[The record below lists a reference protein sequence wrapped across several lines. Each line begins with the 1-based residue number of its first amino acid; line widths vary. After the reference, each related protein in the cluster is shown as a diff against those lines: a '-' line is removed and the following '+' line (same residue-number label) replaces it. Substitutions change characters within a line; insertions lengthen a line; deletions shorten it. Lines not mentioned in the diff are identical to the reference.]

1 MDNLSARAP
10 ALRRAMGGR
19 VLGARKQAGLA
30 LLAVQRAGRSTL
42 ARMRRSRLL
51 MWQYA
56 SPAAEELLLTPPDL
70 RPQDASFIVEVA
82 AGSFGL
88 AGRVANLKGRS
99 PFAVEPPSGA
109 WTRELHGF
117 GWLRH
122 LEAAGSRDAAVIAQN
137 LVADWIRRSV
147 RGKHPEDA
155 WRAEVVA
162 RRSMSWL
169 SHSSLLLDG
178 SDAKRY
184 AAVMRSISAQ
194 ITYLA
199 TAWREAADGYPR
211 LVALIGQVHA
221 ALCIAGHDRKLAQAQ
236 ALLVAELHRQFP
248 TDGGHVGR
256 NAWVLVELLLDL
268 LPLRRCFAARN
279 KAADP
284 ALLASIKHMVEMLR
298 HLRMGD
304 GTLARFNGVGAS
316 ERGALA
322 TVVGYDDDAPCGVAS
337 VRSGYAR
344 LCRGA
349 TLVLVDA
356 GSVPPLPL
364 AGSACAGCLSFEL
377 SAGPELLI
385 VNGGM
390 PGQDEAS
397 RRATAR
403 GTSSHN
409 TLCLGET
416 SSARLV
422 RDARLE
428 REIGSSPLSQ
438 PDNVTCTLRELSGAV
453 ELEASHDGYAGT
465 FGLVHTRIL
474 KLDAE
479 GRALTGCD
487 RLAPAKGGVLR
498 FSWDVPIAA
507 HFHLHPQVEARVG
520 ASPDVAELWLES
532 GELWQLA
539 VVAGAALSI
548 EDSLHFADSGGTRV
562 ALQVV
567 LRAKCYGAAEVSWT
581 IEHIDRGST
590 TYAAALKR
598 RGAGL
603 VDRLAEAGTG
613 QATVLE

>member
-1 MDNLSARAP
+1 
-10 ALRRAMGGR
+10 
-19 VLGARKQAGLA
+19 
-30 LLAVQRAGRSTL
+30 
-42 ARMRRSRLL
+42 MRRSRLL

-279 KAADP
+279 KTADP

-304 GTLARFNGVGAS
+304 GTLLIDPLDGSEPVVMS
-316 ERGALA
+316 ERLVSWEYGITLPPLEPRLFSFNSPHGACPSCDGL
-322 TVVGYDDDAPCGVAS
+322 G
-337 VRSGYAR
+337 VRSAIDPAR
-344 LCRGA
+344 
-349 TLVLVDA
+349 VI
-356 GSVPPLPL
+356 P
-364 AGSACAGCLSFEL
+364 
-377 SAGPELLI
+377 
-385 VNGGM
+385 
-390 PGQDEAS
+390 DET
-397 RRATAR
+397 R
-403 GTSSHN
+403 
-409 TLCLGET
+409 
-416 SSARLV
+416 
-422 RDARLE
+422 
-428 REIGSSPLSQ
+428 
-438 PDNVTCTLRELSGAV
+438 TLREGAV
-453 ELEASHDGYAGT
+453 AA
-465 FGLVHTRIL
+465 FGRR
-474 KLDAE
+474 
-479 GRALTGCD
+479 GS
-487 RLAPAKGGVLR
+487 LATA
-498 FSWDVPIAA
+498 
-507 HFHLHPQVEARVG
+507 
-520 ASPDVAELWLES
+520 
-532 GELWQLA
+532 
-539 VVAGAALSI
+539 
-548 EDSLHFADSGGTRV
+548 T
-562 ALQVV
+562 
-567 LRAKCYGAAEVSWT
+567 EVS
-581 IEHIDRGST
+581 R
-590 TYAAALKR
+590 
-598 RGAGL
+598 
-603 VDRLAEAGTG
+603 V
-613 QATVLE
+613 V